1 MGEGDEVPQTS
12 ESPCYGRP
20 SCIASLHIGSMFLMG
35 VKGRKALCDPEGWGE
50 REKARGWCGL
60 TQSSPTLS
68 LAQAAVQASRPGYI
82 RSTVY
87 DTGHSPF
94 KM

>member
-50 REKARGWCGL
+50 REKARG
-60 TQSSPTLS
+60 
-68 LAQAAVQASRPGYI
+68 
-82 RSTVY
+82 
-87 DTGHSPF
+87 
-94 KM
+94 